1 MIWLALFSILALLL
15 QRSQCFQHHNAFRE
29 RPATNE
35 VVAKILGGEKAD
47 LGDYPFLVAVEHI
60 TLKQFC
66 AATVMNNVW
75 AISAAHCFG
84 DYSNPKVLQARSGS
98 LELNSGGIVHPFEKV
113 ISHPGFGNG
122 KKLSDDI
129 ALIKRGRSGVAGRCT
144 CRDSAISAIISAF
157 LYWEGVA
164 CSMSC
169 VRSFTCLTL
178 VFVLEAPPCT
188 EKVEKP
194 FTDNP
199 YVKYVKLPKVEK
211 GSYLKTGTKV
221 VSAGWGI
228 TSMSRFYGESSPIL
242 LDVTLD
248 ILDNDKCSQE
258 PFFEKF
264 EEYGLGITEGMIC
277 TETLGKDTTA
287 GDSGGPLLLK
297 EGNDSTLIGVVSF
310 GEGSGTYNF
319 DEMSEK
325 RTFLTLMEKYEI
337 IQEVDEKKITKTEI
351 TRWHGIP
358 KSTFFT
364 ILKIREDIVNVVQKE
379 GHNVKAKNFKGAMHV
394 NLKQAMLEWFS
405 QH

>member
-1 MIWLALFSILALLL
+1 
-15 QRSQCFQHHNAFRE
+15 
-29 RPATNE
+29 
-35 VVAKILGGEKAD
+35 
-47 LGDYPFLVAVEHI
+47 
-60 TLKQFC
+60 
-66 AATVMNNVW
+66 MNNVW

-113 ISHPGFGNG
+113 ISHPGFGSG

-129 ALIKRGRSGVAGRCT
+129 ALI
-144 CRDSAISAIISAF
+144 
-157 LYWEGVA
+157 
-164 CSMSC
+164 
-169 VRSFTCLTL
+169 
-178 VFVLEAPPCT
+178 
-188 EKVEKP
+188 KVEKP

-258 PFFEKF
+258 PFFDKF
-264 EEYGLGITEGMIC
+264 AEYGLGITEGMIC

-310 GEGSGTYNF
+310 GEGSGKLGDPGVYTSVVY
-319 DEMSEK
+319 
-325 RTFLTLMEKYEI
+325 Y
-337 IQEVDEKKITKTEI
+337 KKWIY
-351 TRWHGIP
+351 
-358 KSTFFT
+358 
-364 ILKIREDIVNVVQKE
+364 
-379 GHNVKAKNFKGAMHV
+379 
-394 NLKQAMLEWFS
+394 LETVSFPE
-405 QH
+405 